1 VRNEDITTFSLSAI
15 GLSVSLTDFKNWL
28 DIILIILSI
37 LNVSIILL
45 IKLRKYLKDGKLD
58 KDEIKDISEDI
69 NHIKDDVKKLNKEDR
84 GNEWWENSQSF

>member
-84 GNEWWENSQSF
+84 GNE

>member
-1 VRNEDITTFSLSAI
+1 MRNEDITTFSLSAI

-84 GNEWWENSQSF
+84 GNE